1 MLIDEAQL
9 NLGHKARVAKWVYT
23 LIKSVMRNKVS
34 FFPKLKMFYLKN
46 NSFQLIG
53 KMSIRLMGLT
63 KLTNSVGKNL

>member
-1 MLIDEAQL
+1 MNETQP
-9 NLGHKARVAKWVYT
+9 NLGYEVRVAKQVYT

-34 FFPKLKMFYLKN
+34 FFPKLKISYLKN

-63 KLTNSVGKNL
+63 ELTNSIGKNL